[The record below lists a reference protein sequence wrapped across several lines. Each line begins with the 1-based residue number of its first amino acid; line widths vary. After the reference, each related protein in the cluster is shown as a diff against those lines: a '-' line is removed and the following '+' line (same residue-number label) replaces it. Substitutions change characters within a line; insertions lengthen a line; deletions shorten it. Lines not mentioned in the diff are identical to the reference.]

1 MAVNDLSSDEQ
12 LVGDAFSLFVAHVR
26 KKDLFAYARRSRL
39 TLATDSGKVSFLAM
53 KTGTPI

>member
-26 KKDLFAYARRSRL
+26 KKDLFAWLLVFNNVCTGVHTASISNKLRK
-39 TLATDSGKVSFLAM
+39 TL
-53 KTGTPI
+53 